1 MTDLY
6 IDPVMEKYAETIK
19 SGTTV
24 FNSVFY
30 GDPIRI
36 GASQLPAL
44 VIAKVDTRVSNMTN
58 QEDMHQ
64 IRLSFTVVTDI
75 HDTLNEDSQI
85 VAGTNA
91 LYNIMEG
98 RQNGTY
104 QLDPKSLLYILRH
117 NVEIDPAN
125 NLRTDLSTM
134 SRVDYGMTM
143 GKRKESAWSIEGT
156 LEITAIFTQVR

>member
-1 MTDLY
+1 MSDLY
-6 IDPVMEKYAETIK
+6 IDPVMQKYVEIIK
-19 SGTTV
+19 AGNPN
-24 FNSVFY
+24 FKGIFF

-36 GASQLPAL
+36 GLSQLPAL
-44 VIAKVDTRVSNMTN
+44 IVAKIDTRVSNMTN

-64 IRLSFTVVTDI
+64 MRLSFTVVTDI
-75 HDTLNEDSQI
+75 HDTLNEDKQI
-85 VAGTNA
+85 VAGVND

-98 RQNGTY
+98 RQDDTY
-104 QLDPKSLLYILRH
+104 ALAPHSLLYILRH

-143 GKRKESAWSIEGT
+143 GKRKEAAWSIEGT
-156 LEITAIFTQVR
+156 LEITAHFSQIR